1 MWSWQ
6 TVLALL
12 AFAWFLQCIGTL
24 VQIRRYRAAFRELS
38 NGWSDGWMG
47 VGKGSSLIKGGA
59 VVMIVVAPD
68 ETVRRAVVLKGRTV
82 FAKAERIG
90 RLEGRRIGT
99 IRQEASADPKDPVS
113 AGILGALDQIAGA
126 RTRSGAVAEADGF
139 ASARA

>member
-38 NGWSDGWMG
+38 SGWSDGWMG
-47 VGKGSSLIKGGA
+47 VGKGSSVFRGGA

-82 FAKAERIG
+82 FAKAERIA
-90 RLEGRRIGT
+90 RLEGRRIASV
-99 IRQEASADPKDPVS
+99 RQEASADPKNPVS

-126 RTRSGAVAEADGF
+126 RAGRGAATGADGL